1 MNEQKKGMENNYAD
15 DESVLETI
23 KEIENSLE
31 SVEQNAPVY
40 TPNLEW
46 FENIVVE
53 KKQQLRKKLIFDVS
67 IFSIVALLVLS
78 AVLFMLYNI
87 PAVFFALQGLFSISI
102 IGYFSLRFIKQ
113 VKET

>member
-1 MNEQKKGMENNYAD
+1 MDERKEEIEKENL
-15 DESVLETI
+15 DESFFTTI
-23 KEIENSLE
+23 KEIEVGLE
-31 SVEQNAPVY
+31 SVEQYAPVY

-46 FENIVVE
+46 FENMVVE

-78 AVLFMLYNI
+78 VVLFTLYNI
-87 PAVFFALQGLFSISI
+87 PVVFFALQGLVAIFI
-102 IGYFSLRFIKQ
+102 IGYFSIRLIKQ